1 MALRHLLRA
10 RYKTSQIQSGFATDS
25 GRIRSPGHRFNQKRI
40 EFGLGNE
47 QIQIGE
53 VFPFIINKKA
63 HGIFTVCC
71 GLLDFYSA
79 VLLEFYSVGRLPRRP
94 FV

>member
-1 MALRHLLRA
+1 MALRLLLRA

-53 VFPFIINKKA
+53 LSLFIINKKA
-63 HGIFTVCC
+63 NRMFTVFC
-71 GLLDFYSA
+71 GF
-79 VLLEFYSVGRLPRRP
+79 LEFTGPI
-94 FV
+94 F